1 MRRPPSEVRTAL
13 ARTRALPVALGA
25 TLAALVLG
33 LARQQA
39 TGGTGGDRVL
49 TALAAAVVL
58 GLVLALALSLGAL
71 RAVRRAAAD
80 FEAALVARDDFI
92 AVAAHELKN
101 PLTAFRLNVD
111 TLARLLARPGPEPS
125 PDRVQRGVRAMQQTA
140 ARFVELVN
148 RLLDVSRLSGG
159 RLRLEIDEL
168 DLADVVK
175 ECVARLGPDLEQA
188 RCPIEL
194 RAVPSVGRWDRLRVE
209 SVVTNLL
216 GNALKYGRGRPI
228 AITLEDA
235 TSHVRLAVLDQGIG
249 IAPEDQRRIF
259 GRFQRA
265 VPPGSYEGLGIG
277 LWLTRAIV
285 EAHGGTIAVDSRPGE
300 GATFVVELPKRAPER
315 GDGPGRRGN
324 GSSRGVPLDPARRR
338 TGARPASPRAPR
350 WPEPTARSAPPRRA
364 DPRA

>member
-1 MRRPPSEVRTAL
+1 MKPTRTEFRVAR
-13 ARTRALPVALGA
+13 ARTVAVPLALGA
-25 TLAALVLG
+25 TLATAIVGLV
-33 LARQQA
+33 RHQA
-39 TGGTGGDRVL
+39 SGAAQSDLVL
-49 TALAAAVVL
+49 TALALVVVL

-71 RAVRRAAAD
+71 RAVRRAGED

-111 TLARLLARPGPEPS
+111 TLARLLDRAGTDASPE
-125 PDRVQRGVRAMQQTA
+125 RLQRGIRSMQQTA

-159 RLRLEIDEL
+159 RLRLEVDEL

-175 ECVARLGPDLEQA
+175 ECVTRLGPELEQA
-188 RCPIEL
+188 GCAVEL
-194 RAVPSVGRWDRLRVE
+194 RCVPSVGRWDRLRVE

-216 GNALKYGRGRPI
+216 GNALKYGLGRPI
-228 AITLEDA
+228 AITLEDGS
-235 TSHVRLAVLDQGIG
+235 SHIRLEVRDQGIG

-259 GRFQRA
+259 GRYERA
-265 VPPGSYEGLGIG
+265 VPPGSFDGLGIG

-285 EAHGGTIAVDSRPGE
+285 EAHGGTIGVESRPGE
-300 GATFVVELPKRAPER
+300 GATFVVELPKRAP
-315 GDGPGRRGN
+315 DGRDDPGRRGR
-324 GSSRGVPLDPARRR
+324 GSSRGDPAGAGRRR
-338 TGARPASPRAPR
+338 TRPASRRSPR
-350 WPEPTARSAPPRRA
+350 PEPTARSAPRQRA